1 MPLGT
6 RAAMASQ
13 IARNAL
19 AKGIWEA
26 SGDIGSGRAAW
37 ACKTGLGY
45 AVAMRRLCGRGG
57 IENIC
62 SRRLQ
67 PEHEPTRQG
76 PEIPNPLA
84 SLLDLFTPIRDPKI
98 LGRADTPP
106 RVLDYHISQ
115 EPYPL
120 SLDQRSLTLISQN
133 EHS

>member
-45 AVAMRRLCGRGG
+45 AVAMRRGG
-57 IENIC
+57 IENTF
-62 SRRLQ
+62 SRRIQ
-67 PEHEPTRQG
+67 PEHETTRQG
-76 PEIPNPLA
+76 PEIQN
-84 SLLDLFTPIRDPKI
+84 SCFT
-98 LGRADTPP
+98 
-106 RVLDYHISQ
+106 
-115 EPYPL
+115 
-120 SLDQRSLTLISQN
+120 
-133 EHS
+133 